1 MWNPFHIGGCL
12 YVYVCINKWKNDWM
26 AFLLQT
32 KNYRHGGDSNLQKWD
47 LQSHVVP
54 PRLCRL
60 LGWRYGWSYMCQAWR
75 VARRGQASNLSG
87 RKLRPGMT
95 NLYFRDTGLVSAN
108 TGSEFSHWSGWALK
122 TVCAVMR
129 TESAGVDLKVDG
141 EEGSWGGN
149 GMSTGTGHVC
159 IFRCAGRL
167 LPLPVARAGCMAT
180 VAMKLSYVSLLESGG
195 VCSSQCYRV

>member
-1 MWNPFHIGGCL
+1 
-12 YVYVCINKWKNDWM
+12 
-26 AFLLQT
+26 
-32 KNYRHGGDSNLQKWD
+32 
-47 LQSHVVP
+47 
-54 PRLCRL
+54 
-60 LGWRYGWSYMCQAWR
+60 
-75 VARRGQASNLSG
+75 
-87 RKLRPGMT
+87 
-95 NLYFRDTGLVSAN
+95 
-108 TGSEFSHWSGWALK
+108 
-122 TVCAVMR
+122 MR

-167 LPLPVARAGCMAT
+167 LPLPVARGCCILNRAGCMAT